1 MQIFG
6 NNTSKC
12 ENVPKENN
20 LEKENNMSKDIH
32 KKILIILSE
41 ENIKSILSYD

>member
-20 LEKENNMSKDIH
+20 LEKENNMSKDET
-32 KKILIILSE
+32 KYEKFKNKSE
-41 ENIKSILSYD
+41 NSE